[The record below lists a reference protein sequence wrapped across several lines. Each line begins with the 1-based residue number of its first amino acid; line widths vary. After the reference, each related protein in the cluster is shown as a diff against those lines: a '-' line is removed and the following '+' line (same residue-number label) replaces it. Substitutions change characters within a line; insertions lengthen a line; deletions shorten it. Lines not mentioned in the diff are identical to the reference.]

1 MPRNSRRDFPGLF
14 HHIMSQGINKEYIFD
29 NDKLKK
35 MYIDLIKEK
44 SEKNN
49 VKIMAY
55 CIMDNHVH
63 MLINVDKIEEMC
75 KFMQQ
80 INTAYAKFYNKE
92 FDRVGYV
99 FRNRYL
105 SKAILD
111 EGQLKR
117 CIVYIH
123 KNPVEAKIV
132 EHERDYIFSSFNEYI
147 KDDNKSKIICPDV
160 EKILFGDIPKETE
173 NLIKI
178 VEIRNKARKLGI
190 TRILAT
196 DRLIKFEPMN
206 LKITLTN
213 DFNND
218 ILIRVMLEI
227 NKIENTI
234 V

>member
-1 MPRNSRRDFPGLF
+1 
-14 HHIMSQGINKEYIFD
+14 
-29 NDKLKK
+29 
-35 MYIDLIKEK
+35 MYQKISDIKNEED
-44 SEKNN
+44 SME
-49 VKIMAY
+49 V
-55 CIMDNHVH
+55 
-63 MLINVDKIEEMC
+63 VDELL
-75 KFMQQ
+75 
-80 INTAYAKFYNKE
+80 
-92 FDRVGYV
+92 DR
-99 FRNRYL
+99 
-105 SKAILD
+105 
-111 EGQLKR
+111 
-117 CIVYIH
+117 
-123 KNPVEAKIV
+123 
-132 EHERDYIFSSFNEYI
+132 
-147 KDDNKSKIICPDV
+147 
-160 EKILFGDIPKETE
+160 FGDIPKETE

>member
-1 MPRNSRRDFPGLF
+1 MGYELYVALLEKAIREE
-14 HHIMSQGINKEYIFD
+14 KEGKD
-29 NDKLKK
+29 ATS
-35 MYIDLIKEK
+35 KEDVSK
-44 SEKNN
+44 E
-49 VKIMAY
+49 VKI
-55 CIMDNHVH
+55 D
-63 MLINVDKIEEMC
+63 INVS
-75 KFMQQ
+75 
-80 INTAYAKFYNKE
+80 AYIS
-92 FDRVGYV
+92 D
-99 FRNRYL
+99 L
-105 SKAILD
+105 
-111 EGQLKR
+111 
-117 CIVYIH
+117 
-123 KNPVEAKIV
+123 
-132 EHERDYIFSSFNEYI
+132 YI
-147 KDDNKSKIICPDV
+147 KDPIQKIDMYQ
-160 EKILFGDIPKETE
+160 KISDIKNEEDSMEVVDELLDRFGDIPKETE